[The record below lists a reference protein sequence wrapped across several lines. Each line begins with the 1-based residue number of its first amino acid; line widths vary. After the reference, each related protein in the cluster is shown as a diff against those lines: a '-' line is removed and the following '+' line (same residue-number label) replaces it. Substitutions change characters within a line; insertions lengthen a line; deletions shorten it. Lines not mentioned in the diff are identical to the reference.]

1 MRKLTKASLS
11 ELAESK
17 EIISFLEQKSY
28 VGGDGGTGTS
38 ADPYMLDEVVCISY
52 DRQRVRNPNNIR
64 MTGDTVYE
72 LMYESGY
79 AVGFKAGVTK
89 GNADDF
95 GAIAYAGFSS
105 MIAGRDE
112 TEYHPEMIHQSIGI
126 LDGLRDGRKAVG
138 K

>member
-52 DRQRVRNPNNIR
+52 DRQRVRNSIR
-64 MTGDTVYE
+64 MTGDRVYD

-89 GNADDF
+89 GDADDC

-105 MIAGRDE
+105 VIAGHDE
-112 TEYHPEMIHQSIGI
+112 TEYHPEMHYQTIGI

>member
-28 VGGDGGTGTS
+28 VGGDSGTY
-38 ADPYMLDEVVCISY
+38 ADPYMLDEVICISY

-64 MTGDTVYE
+64 MTGDPVYD

-79 AVGFKAGVTK
+79 AVGFKAGTTK
-89 GNADDF
+89 GDADDF
-95 GAIAYAGFSS
+95 GAIGYAGFSS
-105 MIAGRDE
+105 VIAGHDE
-112 TEYHPEMIHQSIGI
+112 TEYHPEMIHQTIGI

>member
-52 DRQRVRNPNNIR
+52 DRQRVRNSIR
-64 MTGDTVYE
+64 MTGDPVYD

-79 AVGFKAGVTK
+79 SVGFKAGVTK
-89 GNADDF
+89 GDADDYRDV
-95 GAIAYAGFSS
+95 AYAGFSGV
-105 MIAGRDE
+105 IAGHDE
-112 TEYHPEMIHQSIGI
+112 TYHPEMIHQSIGI

>member
-28 VGGDGGTGTS
+28 VGG

-52 DRQRVRNPNNIR
+52 DRQRVRNSIR
-64 MTGDTVYE
+64 MTGDPVYD

-89 GNADDF
+89 GDADDC

-105 MIAGRDE
+105 VIAGHDE
-112 TEYHPEMIHQSIGI
+112 TEYHPEMHYQTIGI

>member
-17 EIISFLEQKSY
+17 EIISFLEQKRY

-52 DRQRVRNPNNIR
+52 DRQRVRNSIR
-64 MTGDTVYE
+64 MTGDPVYD

-89 GNADDF
+89 GDADDC

-105 MIAGRDE
+105 VIAGHDE
-112 TEYHPEMIHQSIGI
+112 TEYHPEMHYQTIGI